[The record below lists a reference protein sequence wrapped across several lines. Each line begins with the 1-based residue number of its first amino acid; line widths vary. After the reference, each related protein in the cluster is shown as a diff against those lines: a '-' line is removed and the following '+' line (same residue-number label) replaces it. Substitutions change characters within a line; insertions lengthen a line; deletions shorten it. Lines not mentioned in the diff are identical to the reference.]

1 LKLKSEGS
9 KGSNF
14 QEYLKDILTGQK
26 KKKKEEE
33 VVSDRSRASM
43 QASFGFVVALLTEM
57 KSVNNG
63 SLLIKA
69 LEHFLSSLSIVEPGS
84 FMTGDKYSFILDA
97 NLNEAR
103 KFLVDLIQ
111 DKTSDK
117 KVIILSC
124 KVLLMLGLAR
134 SSVEDFLILC

>member
-1 LKLKSEGS
+1 
-9 KGSNF
+9 
-14 QEYLKDILTGQK
+14 
-26 KKKKEEE
+26 
-33 VVSDRSRASM
+33 M

>member
-9 KGSNF
+9 EGSNF
-14 QEYLKDILTGQK
+14 QEYLKGVLTGQK
-26 KKKKEEE
+26 KKEE

-97 NLNEAR
+97 NFNEAR